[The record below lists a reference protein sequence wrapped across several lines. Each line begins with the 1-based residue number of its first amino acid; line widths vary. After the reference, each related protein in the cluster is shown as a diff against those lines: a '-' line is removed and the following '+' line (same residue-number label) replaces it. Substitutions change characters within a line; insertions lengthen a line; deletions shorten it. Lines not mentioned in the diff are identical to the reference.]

1 MKQSIFTIVNAIG
14 CVVLL
19 GIVAMQWAQNEQRR
33 EAYRTLQVQ
42 THAISEERDE
52 AVKRADAMIN
62 DLADLKQS
70 LIETQK
76 VADEAAL
83 VNKQM
88 GEELLA
94 STTARD
100 QATAERD
107 ALKKQI
113 TEWEAA
119 MKLRDQTITEQ
130 NETLVALRKKLD
142 EAIAQLKKAGAQ

>member
-19 GIVAMQWAQNEQRR
+19 GIVAMQWTQNENRR
-33 EAYRTLQVQ
+33 EAHRTLQVQ
-42 THAISEERDE
+42 AHAIGEERDE
-52 AVKRADAMIN
+52 AVRRADAMMN

-119 MKLRDQTITEQ
+119 IKLRDQTITEQ
-130 NETLVALRKKLD
+130 NEAMVALRKKLD
-142 EAIAQLKKAGAQ
+142 ETIAQLKKAGAQ

>member
-19 GIVAMQWAQNEQRR
+19 GIVAMQWTQNEQRR

-52 AVKRADAMIN
+52 AAKRADAMMN

-70 LIETQK
+70 LVDTQK
-76 VADEAAL
+76 AADQAAL
-83 VNKQM
+83 ASKQQ

-94 STTARD
+94 TTTARD

-130 NETLVALRKKLD
+130 NEAMVALRKKLD